1 LKRTLIAVVALVSV
15 LILLPTI
22 TYGEGQWVKYSGN
35 PVLGPSSSGWDADYT
50 TTPRVVYEGGE
61 FRMWYSGGRSASN
74 GIGYATSTDGLS
86 WSKHQG
92 PVLLPGSAGT
102 WDSSSVALGSVLW
115 NGTTF
120 MMWYRG
126 TNPITYQ
133 TGAVGLATSTD
144 GVSWAKYAGNPVLKA
159 TAIDQQYI
167 ASPYVVKTLTYSM
180 WYTGRNATYS
190 KNSPYTE
197 ILLATSFNG
206 INWVKWP
213 HPVFRPSADPTAW
226 DSGSVYSPSAL
237 WNGTIFWIWYSGVGQ
252 SFLNPQIGIATSPDG
267 STWTRFPNNPI
278 LSPGAQGAWDS
289 SGVEQTD
296 VVFSGYGLMLYY
308 DGLGLNAAGRIGM
321 AQPPQGF
328 TIPEFP
334 SVVLP
339 LLVAACAAVLF
350 RKRNKR
356 N

>member
-1 LKRTLIAVVALVSV
+1 LKRTLVAVVALVSV

-50 TTPRVVYEGGE
+50 TAPRVLYEGGE
-61 FRMWYSGGRSASN
+61 FRMWYNGGRSAGN
-74 GIGYATSTDGLS
+74 GIGYATSTDGVS
-86 WSKHQG
+86 WSKYVG
-92 PVLLPGSAGT
+92 PVLLPGSADA

-115 NGTTF
+115 NGTAF

-126 TNPITYQ
+126 RSPITYQ
-133 TGAVGLATSTD
+133 TGAIGLATSTD

-159 TAIDQQYI
+159 TAIDQGYI
-167 ASPYVVKTLTYSM
+167 GNPYVVKTLTYDM
-180 WYTGRNATYS
+180 WYAGRNATY
-190 KNSPYTE
+190 PYSE
-197 ILLATSFNG
+197 ILFATSFDG
-206 INWVKWP
+206 ISWVKWP

-226 DSGSVYSPSAL
+226 DSGSVYSPSAY
-237 WNGTIFWIWYSGVGQ
+237 WNGTIFWIWYSGLGQ
-252 SFLNPQIGIATSPDG
+252 SLNPQIGIATSPDG
-267 STWTRFPNNPI
+267 ATWTRFPNNPI

-289 SGVEQTD
+289 SGVEQPD

-321 AQPPQGF
+321 AQPQQGF
-328 TIPEFP
+328 AIPEFP
-334 SVVLP
+334 SAVP
-339 LLVAACAAVLF
+339 LLEVVACAAVLF
-350 RKRNKR
+350 RKRNKP